1 LVAEAGL
8 HQPQQRIAQEPD
20 REQAQGDPAAGMLG
34 QRLQRPAA
42 AGWAGGGGLS
52 HPGGAKR
59 DPGGQV
65 ADHQV
70 DDGAG
75 GQPGP

>member
-1 LVAEAGL
+1 VAEAGL
-8 HQPQQRIAQEPD
+8 YQRQQRIAQEAD
-20 REQAQGDPAAGMLG
+20 RQQPQGNPAAGMLG
-34 QRLQRPAA
+34 QGLQRPAA
-42 AGWAGGGGLS
+42 AGRAGGGRLPDPRGRQR
-52 HPGGAKR
+52 HPS
-59 DPGGQV
+59 GQV